1 MKKSLPFFC
10 FIVVVLLALSSCKKS
25 TFACFEPLTDENNIR
40 VNIPVTFVASC
51 SNNADSYFWEFG
63 GNEDSTD
70 YGYSVTRTF
79 YTTGNVDVKLFVT
92 GGTTIGAITNTYN
105 VKP

>member
-1 MKKSLPFFC
+1 MFPCLFL
-10 FIVVVLLALSSCKKS
+10 IGVLLSTIPSCKKS
-25 TFACFEPLTDENNIR
+25 TFACFEPLTDKDSIR
-40 VNIPVTFVASC
+40 VNIPVTFVAVC
-51 SNNADSYFWEFG
+51 SYNADSYFWEFG

-79 YTTGNVDVKLFVT
+79 YSPGNVDVKLFVT
-92 GGTTIGAITNTYN
+92 GTSEIGAVINTYN

>member
-1 MKKSLPFFC
+1 MKNTLLLSCL
-10 FIVVVLLALSSCKKS
+10 IVIGLSTFSSCKKS
-25 TFACFEPLTDENNIR
+25 TFACFDTLTDKNDIH
-40 VNIPVTFVASC
+40 VNVPVTFVATC

-79 YTTGNVDVKLFVT
+79 YTTGNVEVKLFVT
-92 GGTTIGAITNTYN
+92 GGVTIGAITNTYDI
-105 VKP
+105 KP

>member
-1 MKKSLPFFC
+1 MKKRIFVLPFL
-10 FIVVVLLALSSCKKS
+10 VAMSLVYSSCKKN
-25 TFACFEPLTDENNIR
+25 TFACFESNTDKDSIH
-40 VNIPVTFVASC
+40 VNIPVTFVAVC
-51 SNNADSYFWEFG
+51 SYNADSYFWEFG

-79 YTTGNVDVKLFVT
+79 YTPGNVDVKLFVAGST
-92 GGTTIGAITNTYN
+92 VSAAVNTYE